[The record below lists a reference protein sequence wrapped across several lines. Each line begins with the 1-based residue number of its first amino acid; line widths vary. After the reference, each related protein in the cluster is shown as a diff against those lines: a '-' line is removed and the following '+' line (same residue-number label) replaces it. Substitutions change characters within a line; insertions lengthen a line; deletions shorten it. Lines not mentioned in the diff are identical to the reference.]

1 MEVTITDADH
11 RGELAIKDTNA
22 KLEKL
27 EASLQ

>member
-1 MEVTITDADH
+1 MKVTITDADH
-11 RGELAIKDTNA
+11 RGELAVKETNV